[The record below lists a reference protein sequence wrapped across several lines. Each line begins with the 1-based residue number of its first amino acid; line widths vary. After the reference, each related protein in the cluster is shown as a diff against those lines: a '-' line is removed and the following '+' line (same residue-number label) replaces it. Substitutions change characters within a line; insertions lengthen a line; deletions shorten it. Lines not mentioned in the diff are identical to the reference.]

1 MIVNTFSFP
10 VCYNKCVKIKQ
21 KNLLFIRIV
30 GIAAAKRLIYSKQ
43 NIMVSLSAK
52 EVFLWFPTYKNT
64 PCIFWAG
71 GSHRQMAMPICK
83 GITQL

>member
-1 MIVNTFSFP
+1 MIINTFSFP

-43 NIMVSLSAK
+43 NIMVSLYAK
-52 EVFLWFPTYKNT
+52 EGFL
-64 PCIFWAG
+64 
-71 GSHRQMAMPICK
+71 
-83 GITQL
+83 